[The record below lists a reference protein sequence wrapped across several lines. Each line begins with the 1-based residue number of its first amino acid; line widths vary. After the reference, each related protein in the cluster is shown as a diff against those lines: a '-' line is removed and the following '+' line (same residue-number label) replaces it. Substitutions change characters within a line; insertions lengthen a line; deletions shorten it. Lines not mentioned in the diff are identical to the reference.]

1 MEMKIGHALLGLQ
14 AVDAI
19 LYDEGEE
26 RKLPFKVKYKLFNL
40 RNKLKEEVNVY
51 EDERVK
57 LIKEF
62 GTEYELENGE
72 TSLEVRDEDKRKEFF
87 IKLQEVLDTEVV
99 NEIPILKKEDLAPI
113 EDLEIDITGEQLGVF
128 FQFLVEN

>member
-26 RKLPFKVKYKLFNL
+26 RKLPFKIKYKLFNL
-40 RNKLKEEVNVY
+40 KNKLMEEVNIY

-62 GTEYELENGE
+62 GSEYELEDGG
-72 TSLEVRDEDKRKEFF
+72 TTVEVRDEDKRKEFF
-87 IKLQEVLDTEVV
+87 VKLQEVLDTEIASELPV
-99 NEIPILKKEDLAPI
+99 IQKEDLGPI
-113 EDLEIDITGEQLGVF
+113 EELEIDITGEQLGVF
-128 FQFLVEN
+128 FQFLVAN

>member
-26 RKLPFKVKYKLFNL
+26 RKLPFKIKYKLFNL
-40 RNKLKEEVNVY
+40 NNKLMVEVNIY

-62 GTEYELENGE
+62 GSEYELEDGG
-72 TSLEVRDEDKRKEFF
+72 TTVEVRDEDKRKEFF
-87 IKLQEVLDTEVV
+87 VKLQEVLDTEIASELPV
-99 NEIPILKKEDLAPI
+99 IQKEDLGPI
-113 EDLEIDITGEQLGVF
+113 EELEIDITGEQLGVF
-128 FQFLVEN
+128 FQFLVAN